1 MKKIDQEHAWNDL
14 DFFERNIQHFL
25 TTIVEW
31 ERKREKETRAN
42 ESESWK
48 EADYPWRNNR
58 IDVHSY
64 PVNENHF
71 KRSRLQCIYLANVKF
86 TCEKRR
92 TACTSANTFT
102 TSIHV
107 LPLFSL
113 HPEQNRIVLL
123 RSIIGTWAWLVFS
136 YCRSLT
142 FLESSTFFWLVLGIT

>member
-1 MKKIDQEHAWNDL
+1 MILIFPKGTFGSFWQRYWN
-14 DFFERNIQHFL
+14 EK
-25 TTIVEW
+25 EK
-31 ERKREKETRAN
+31 ERKKRGQT
-42 ESESWK
+42 SGSWK

-58 IDVHSY
+58 IDVHGH

-86 TCEKRR
+86 TCEKRK
-92 TACTSANTFT
+92 TACTSTNTF

-123 RSIIGTWAWLVFS
+123 RSIIGTWAWLVFC
-136 YCRSLT
+136 YCQFLT
-142 FLESSTFFWLVLGIT
+142 FLKSSTFFWLVLGINVV